1 MSSEWRGVR
10 KEGRPARPLLGSG
23 PGSSPGQAL
32 RRNDEQALRDKSPS
46 RNMPLTARGEVGSL
60 ARQWLP
66 SLLIVVGILVV
77 WEAYVRVFDVQTW
90 LLPAPSDIGAALL
103 GDAGL
108 LWRHTRVTLLE
119 ILVGFG
125 LALASSVLLATS
137 IGMSRTLERA
147 IYPFV
152 IASQTIPIIVIAP
165 MLLIWV
171 GYGLAPKVI
180 VVALISFFPIVVN
193 MVDGLKSV
201 DRDMVNLMRTLGANR
216 VQVFFKVQV
225 PTSLPYLFSGMRV
238 AIAVSVIGAVIGEW
252 VGSSE
257 GLGYLM
263 IRSKPQFLT
272 ERVFAAI
279 AILSVMGVGLFA
291 SIGIVERFAIPWWRA
306 AKNSEL

>member
-1 MSSEWRGVR
+1 MRAFPKPLSRSERLSQNI
-10 KEGRPARPLLGSG
+10 LLVGH
-23 PGSSPGQAL
+23 
-32 RRNDEQALRDKSPS
+32 RDIY
-46 RNMPLTARGEVGSL
+46 GFV
-60 ARQWLP
+60 RQWLP
-66 SLLIVVGILVV
+66 SLLIVVGILGV

-90 LLPAPSDIGAALL
+90 LLPAPSDIGTALYN
-103 GDAGL
+103 DAGL
-108 LWRHTRVTLLE
+108 LWKHTRATLSE
-119 ILVGFG
+119 IVVGFG
-125 LALASSVLLATS
+125 LALACGVALATA
-137 IGMSRTLERA
+137 IGLSRTLERA

-165 MLLIWV
+165 MLLVWV

-201 DRDMVNLMRTLGANR
+201 DRDMVNLMRTLGAHR
-216 VQVFFKVQV
+216 LQVFFKVQA

-279 AILSVMGVGLFA
+279 AILSAMGVGLFA
-291 SIGIVERFAIPWWRA
+291 SVGIVERFAIPWWRA
-306 AKNSEL
+306 TKNSEL

>member
-1 MSSEWRGVR
+1 MSIIQNVPDPSKSRWRTALISGAIHWT
-10 KEGRPARPLLGSG
+10 PAMGIVIGLL
-23 PGSSPGQAL
+23 
-32 RRNDEQALRDKSPS
+32 
-46 RNMPLTARGEVGSL
+46 SL
-60 ARQWLP
+60 
-66 SLLIVVGILVV
+66 
-77 WEAYVRVFDVQTW
+77 WETYVRIFDVQKW
-90 LLPAPSDIGAALL
+90 LLPAPSVIAITIGE
-103 GDAGL
+103 DAGL
-108 LWRHTRVTLLE
+108 LTRHTWATVEE
-119 ILVGFG
+119 IVIGFG
-125 LALASSVLLATS
+125 LALICGVGLATA
-137 IGMSRTLERA
+137 IGLSRTLERA
-147 IYPFV
+147 LYPFV

-201 DRDMVNLMRTLGANR
+201 DPDEVSLMQTLGANR
-216 VQVFFKVQV
+216 WQIFLKLQT
-225 PTSLPYLFSGMRV
+225 PTSMPLLFSGMRV

-279 AILSVMGVGLFA
+279 AILSAMGVGLFA
-291 SIGIVERFAIPWWRA
+291 LVGLAERLALPWRRGA
-306 AKNSEL
+306 QGRPGEI

>member
-1 MSSEWRGVR
+1 MISRSENRGPSAGSGESERLPQGVR
-10 KEGRPARPLLGSG
+10 VTAHRDLG
-23 PGSSPGQAL
+23 
-32 RRNDEQALRDKSPS
+32 NF
-46 RNMPLTARGEVGSL
+46 V
-60 ARQWLP
+60 RQWLP
-66 SLLIVVGILVV
+66 SLLIVVGILAA

-90 LLPAPSDIGAALL
+90 LLPAPSDIGAALY

-108 LWRHTRVTLLE
+108 LWRHTRTTLSE
-119 ILVGFG
+119 IIVGFG
-125 LALASSVLLATS
+125 LALACGVALATA
-137 IGMSRTLERA
+137 IGLSRTLERA

-201 DRDMVNLMRTLGANR
+201 DRDMVNLMRTLGAHR
-216 VQVFFKVQV
+216 LQVFLKVQV

-279 AILSVMGVGLFA
+279 AILSAMGVGLFA
-291 SIGIVERFAIPWWRA
+291 SVGIVERFAIPWWRA